1 MTRDDRESFVGARR
15 AIVRS
20 DERAILIFLLIIS
33 ILGLVVLLYYTTL
46 VLEGLPDVTPEDP
59 FP

>member
-1 MTRDDRESFVGARR
+1 VGDRR

-20 DERAILIFLLIIS
+20 DERAILIFLLIVS